1 MKSSCLIVDEF
12 GNCNFDQ
19 ENSRMFFDVVNR
31 RYSKDVPNTIILTSN
46 IEPDKWDQYFSE
58 KCHGQIL

>member
-1 MKSSCLIVDEF
+1 
-12 GNCNFDQ
+12 
-19 ENSRMFFDVVNR
+19 MFFDVVNR